1 MRECQS
7 EPTRLD
13 SAIHHLC
20 QPPSKAVPVEVTVAE
35 LGLRGRGGI
44 GILFMTMPIV
54 ALSPGATEIAAGAF
68 ILDDEEGAHFQAA
81 PISAVIAWCR
91 WRRGLRR
98 FTRLA
103 IHSRPSRFGIQIHP
117 PKTKNGSPL
126 GRSR

>member
-1 MRECQS
+1 MRDCQS

-20 QPPSKAVPVEVTVAE
+20 QPPSKAVPVETVVE
-35 LGLRGRGGI
+35 LGLRCQGEIDILVIALTPVKVGI
-44 GILFMTMPIV
+44 
-54 ALSPGATEIAAGAF
+54 LSPGATEIAAGAF

-91 WRRGLRR
+91 WRRGLCR

-103 IHSRPSRFGIQIHP
+103 IHSRPSRFGIQ
-117 PKTKNGSPL
+117 T
-126 GRSR
+126 